1 MHRWNMMELAWSF
14 MATRFATGDG
24 SPTPAKVLWIQEICT
39 QLWHNYEV
47 IAGKKITRNI
57 IWDMTLTICYICF
70 KKKQVQQLIHND
82 KTTMSSLYPLVCAF
96 LFECSFASNNMFSH
110 ITHTHTPLV
119 GYTPYISPCPKGCS
133 LYGSTPL
140 IPVWSHLTLDLLKA
154 LLTSCDHSDLFSATN
169 GHGWVRKKKMIH
181 TMARLKYVSSTCN
194 IYTLNIYIY
203 LPYQL
208 WFAGCGINI

>member
-110 ITHTHTPLV
+110 ITHTHTFSWIYPLHF
-119 GYTPYISPCPKGCS
+119 PLPKRLFPVRFHPVDSS
-133 LYGSTPL
+133 LEP
-140 IPVWSHLTLDLLKA
+140 PHPWS
-154 LLTSCDHSDLFSATN
+154 SESAPHILWSFGPFFGDKWPWMGTKEKN
-169 GHGWVRKKKMIH
+169 DTHHGEIEI
-181 TMARLKYVSSTCN
+181 C
-194 IYTLNIYIY
+194 
-203 LPYQL
+203 
-208 WFAGCGINI
+208 